1 MTLIEKPIK
10 EVMTRIY
17 DIIVA
22 IVLVL
27 LGINAAR
34 GCEMSSSYSL
44 PTPEKKFSYI
54 KYPSTEKV
62 VKSFAF
68 IDERGTADIII
79 KTNDLILNTNNG
91 YMIQLYNLDEDTQIM
106 LVPSGDVT
114 TMEVIY
120 EVHP

>member
-34 GCEMSSSYSL
+34 GCDISSSYSL

-54 KYPSTEKV
+54 KYPSTERV

>member
-10 EVMTRIY
+10 EVMARIY

-34 GCEMSSSYSL
+34 GCEISSSYPL

-68 IDERGTADIII
+68 IDEQGTADIMI

>member
-34 GCEMSSSYSL
+34 GCDISSSYSL

-54 KYPSTEKV
+54 KYPSTERV

-68 IDERGTADIII
+68 IDEQGTADIII

>member
-1 MTLIEKPIK
+1 MTLIKKPIK

-27 LGINAAR
+27 LGINAVR
-34 GCEMSSSYSL
+34 GCEIPSSYSL
-44 PTPEKKFSYI
+44 PTLDKKFSYI

-91 YMIQLYNLDEDTQIM
+91 YMIQLYNLDENTQIM

>member
-10 EVMTRIY
+10 EVITRIY

-34 GCEMSSSYSL
+34 GCEIPSSYSL
-44 PTPEKKFSYI
+44 PTLDKKFSYI

>member
-27 LGINAAR
+27 LGINAVR
-34 GCEMSSSYSL
+34 GCEIPSSSFS
-44 PTPEKKFSYI
+44 PIPEKKFSYI

-68 IDERGTADIII
+68 IDERGTEDIII
-79 KTNDLILNTNNG
+79 KTNDLILNTNSG
-91 YMIQLYNLDEDTQIM
+91 YMIQLYDLDEDTQIM

>member
-27 LGINAAR
+27 LGINIVG
-34 GCEMSSSYSL
+34 GCEISSSYSL

-68 IDERGTADIII
+68 IDEDGTADIII

>member
-1 MTLIEKPIK
+1 MTLMEKPIK

-34 GCEMSSSYSL
+34 GCEIPSSYSL
-44 PTPEKKFSYI
+44 PTLEKKFSYI

>member
-22 IVLVL
+22 TVLVL
-27 LGINAAR
+27 LGINVVG
-34 GCEMSSSYSL
+34 GCEIPSSYSL
-44 PTPEKKFSYI
+44 PTLDKKFSYI

-91 YMIQLYNLDEDTQIM
+91 YMIQLYNLDEDTQII

>member
-17 DIIVA
+17 NIIVA

-34 GCEMSSSYSL
+34 GCEISSSYSL

>member
-1 MTLIEKPIK
+1 MTLIKKPIK

-34 GCEMSSSYSL
+34 GCEISSSYSL
-44 PTPEKKFSYI
+44 PAPEKKFSYI

-68 IDERGTADIII
+68 IDEQGTADIII

>member
-10 EVMTRIY
+10 EMMTRIY

-34 GCEMSSSYSL
+34 GCEISSSYSL

>member
-27 LGINAAR
+27 LAINVVG
-34 GCEMSSSYSL
+34 GCEISSSYSL
-44 PTPEKKFSYI
+44 PTLEKKFSYI

-68 IDERGTADIII
+68 IDEQGTADIII

>member
-1 MTLIEKPIK
+1 
-10 EVMTRIY
+10 MTRIY

-34 GCEMSSSYSL
+34 GCEIPSSYSL
-44 PTPEKKFSYI
+44 PTLDKKFSYI

>member
-27 LGINAAR
+27 LGINVVG
-34 GCEMSSSYSL
+34 GCEISSSYSL
-44 PTPEKKFSYI
+44 PTLEKKFSYI

>member
-91 YMIQLYNLDEDTQIM
+91 YMIQLYDLDEDTQIM

>member
-17 DIIVA
+17 NIIVA

-27 LGINAAR
+27 LGIHVVG
-34 GCEMSSSYSL
+34 GCEIPSSYPL
-44 PTPEKKFSYI
+44 PTPEKNFSYI

-68 IDERGTADIII
+68 IDEQGTADIII

>member
-1 MTLIEKPIK
+1 MEKPIK

-27 LGINAAR
+27 LGINIVG
-34 GCEMSSSYSL
+34 GCEIPSSYSL
-44 PTPEKKFSYI
+44 PTLEKKFSYI

-68 IDERGTADIII
+68 IDEQGTADIII

>member
-1 MTLIEKPIK
+1 MTLMEKPIK
-10 EVMTRIY
+10 EVMARIY

>member
-34 GCEMSSSYSL
+34 GCEISSSYSL

-91 YMIQLYNLDEDTQIM
+91 YMIQLYDLDEDTQIM

>member
-22 IVLVL
+22 IILVL